1 MSTTSIQK
9 SSQLDGQEPLASLEK
24 PQSLWWDAW
33 HRLSQDKMA
42 VISLVI
48 VLAYFALGLL
58 AALGLVGGDWGR
70 EIGGSYDAP
79 SMQSFNHLL
88 GTDLFGRS
96 VMQKC
101 LHGIYIAVSVGF
113 FASIIS
119 IPIGVVLGALAGY
132 FGGKIDEFVTW
143 LNTTISSIPWVM
155 LITAIAFVMG
165 KGLPAVCWALGL
177 SGWVGLC
184 RYIRAETM
192 KHKEREYVQAADAIG
207 ASHARKLFIHILPNV
222 MHIVIITFS
231 LSFQTAIK
239 SEVIL
244 SYLGVG
250 VQGEPSWGTMI
261 DESKNELLRGVWW
274 QLAGATG
281 FMFMIVL
288 AFNLLG
294 DALRDALDPKLK
306 GKG

>member
-1 MSTTSIQK
+1 MSTTSISK
-9 SSQLDGQEPLASLEK
+9 STKLEGQETLASLEK

-33 HRLSQDKMA
+33 TRLSQDRLA

-48 VLAYFALGLL
+48 VLIYFALGFL
-58 AALGLVGGDWGR
+58 AAIGVIGGEWGK
-70 EIGGSYDAP
+70 EIGGTYDAP
-79 SMQSFNHLL
+79 SLQSFDHLL

-119 IPIGVVLGALAGY
+119 IPIGVVLGSLAGY
-132 FGGKIDEFVTW
+132 FGGVIDEFVTW
-143 LNTTISSIPWVM
+143 LNTTISSIPGVM

-165 KGLPAVCWALGL
+165 KGLAAVCWSLGL

-207 ASHARKLFIHILPNV
+207 ASHGRKLFMHILPNV

-281 FMFMIVL
+281 FMFVIVL